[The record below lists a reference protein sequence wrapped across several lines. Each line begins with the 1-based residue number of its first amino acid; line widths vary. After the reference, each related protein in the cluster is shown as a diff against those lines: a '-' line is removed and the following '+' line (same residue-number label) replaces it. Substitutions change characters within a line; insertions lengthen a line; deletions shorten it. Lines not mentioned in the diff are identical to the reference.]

1 MTTTDDV
8 LKAISTLVLFRV
20 DAFYPYPQGAS
31 SEQYIMTVTG
41 KMPVQNFGKIFPHEH
56 IITDFLG
63 AEQLIEPR
71 YRTEDAI
78 DVVLPHLLRLKQS
91 GVGLLFECT
100 PNYIGR
106 NVELLKTL
114 SERSGIAMVTNTGY
128 YSAVDKKFLPKHAF
142 TETAEAIAKRWERE
156 WQEGIGGSG
165 IRPGFIKLG
174 VGNGPLDEIEAKLLR
189 AALLLHKKSG
199 LTIAMHTGD
208 AAAAN
213 SEFEILTS
221 EGVRASAMI
230 WVHAQNASH
239 GEREALAKK
248 GVWIS
253 LDGVNEKGMDHY
265 VDMIGKMK
273 ESRLLS
279 RLLISQD
286 DGWMAEEKNGAIQLE
301 TYRNGNNTPYTSI
314 LELLL
319 PELVKSGFT
328 QEEIDQL
335 VHENPIKA
343 FALQD

>member
-1 MTTTDDV
+1 MPFM
-8 LKAISTLVLFRV
+8 I
-20 DAFYPYPQGAS
+20 YPQGAG
-31 SEQYIMTVTG
+31 SEQYIMTVMG

-56 IITDFLG
+56 VITDFLG
-63 AEQLIEPR
+63 AEKLKEPR
-71 YRTEDAI
+71 YRQEDAI
-78 DVVLPHLLRLKQS
+78 AVVLPHLLRLKQS

-106 NVELLKTL
+106 NAELLKTL
-114 SERSGIAMVTNTGY
+114 SERSGIAVVTNTGY
-128 YSAVDKKFLPKHAF
+128 YSAVDKKFLPKHAY

-156 WQEGIGGSG
+156 WQEGIGDSG

-174 VGNGPLDEIEAKLLR
+174 VGNGPLDEMEAKMLR

-199 LTIAMHTGD
+199 LAIAMHTGD

-213 SEFEILTS
+213 SEFEILKS

-253 LDGVNEKGMDHY
+253 LDGVNEKGMAQY
-265 VDMIGKMK
+265 VEMIGKMK
-273 ESRLLS
+273 ESKLLS
-279 RLLISQD
+279 RLLLSQD
-286 DGWMAEEKNGAIQLE
+286 DGWMAEEMNGALQLE
-301 TYRNGNNTPYTSI
+301 TYRNGNDTPYTTV

-319 PELVKSGFT
+319 PQLLKSGFT

-335 VHENPIKA
+335 LHENPIKA
-343 FALQD
+343 FALQE

>member
-1 MTTTDDV
+1 
-8 LKAISTLVLFRV
+8 
-20 DAFYPYPQGAS
+20 
-31 SEQYIMTVTG
+31 MTVSG
-41 KMPVQNFGKIFPHEH
+41 KMPIQNFGKIFPHEH
-56 IITDFLG
+56 VITDFLG
-63 AEQLIEPR
+63 AEQLLEPR

-78 DVVLPHLLRLKQS
+78 DIVLPHLLRLKQS

-100 PNYIGR
+100 PKYIGR

-114 SERSGIAMVTNTGY
+114 SERSGIAVVTNTGY
-128 YSAVDKKFLPKHAF
+128 YSAVDKKFLPKHAY
-142 TETAEAIAKRWERE
+142 TETTEAIAKRWERE

-174 VGNGPLDEIEAKLLR
+174 VGNGPLDGIEAKLLR

-199 LTIAMHTGD
+199 LAIAMHTGD

-213 SEFEILTS
+213 SEFEILAS

-253 LDGVNEKGMDHY
+253 LDGVNEKGMAQY
-265 VDMIGKMK
+265 VEMIGKMK
-273 ESRLLS
+273 ASQLLS

-286 DGWMAEEKNGAIQLE
+286 DGWMAEEKNGTIQLE
-301 TYRNGNNTPYTSI
+301 TYRNGNDTPYTSI

-319 PELVKSGFT
+319 PQLVKSGFT

-335 VHENPIKA
+335 VYENPIKA
-343 FALQD
+343 FALKE

>member
-1 MTTTDDV
+1 MPFIT
-8 LKAISTLVLFRV
+8 F
-20 DAFYPYPQGAS
+20 PQEAS
-31 SEQYIMTVTG
+31 SEQYIMTITG
-41 KMPVQNFGKIFPHEH
+41 RMPVQNFGKIFPHEH
-56 IITDFLG
+56 VITDFLG
-63 AEQLIEPR
+63 AEQLLEPR

-78 DVVLPHLLRLKQS
+78 EVVLPHLLRLKQS

-106 NVELLKTL
+106 NVALLKTL

-128 YSAVDKKFLPKHAF
+128 YSAVDKKFLPQHAY

-189 AALLLHKKSG
+189 AALLLHQKSG
-199 LTIAMHTGD
+199 LAIAMHTGD

-213 SEFEILTS
+213 SEFEILRS

-239 GEREALAKK
+239 EEREALGKK

-253 LDGVNEKGMDHY
+253 LDGVNAKGMDHY

-273 ESRLLS
+273 ESGLLS

-286 DGWMAEEKNGAIQLE
+286 DGWMVEEKNGAIVLE
-301 TYRNGNNTPYTSI
+301 TYENGNKTPYTGI

-319 PELVKSGFT
+319 PKLVKSGFT
-328 QEEIDQL
+328 QEEVDQL
-335 VHENPIKA
+335 VHENPLRA
-343 FALQD
+343 FALQE